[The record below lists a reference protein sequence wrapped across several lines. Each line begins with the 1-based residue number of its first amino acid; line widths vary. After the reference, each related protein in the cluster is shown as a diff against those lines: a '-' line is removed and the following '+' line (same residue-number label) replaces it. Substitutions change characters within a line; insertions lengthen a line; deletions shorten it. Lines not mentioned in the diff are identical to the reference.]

1 MQFSN
6 CSSDIMPVEARNRA
20 LAPGV
25 TVPVLPPP
33 QIYVQDSLADPD
45 RYCWL
50 TLYDSQGQVTDSL
63 QVS

>member
-1 MQFSN
+1 
-6 CSSDIMPVEARNRA
+6 MPVEARNLA